1 MICSQTKS
9 INKIYIHNILFPEL
23 IYRITMPN
31 KLPSLIII
39 MLTTFS
45 IILISFI
52 IRQLYLYIAQS
63 YKNHDVN
70 DITIVD
76 RLGSIL
82 PYWLPLLEGLQN
94 FGQQILPDY
103 PFNVMQIYKKTLMPL
118 VIFYVTHPTLAVII
132 FFILYYLF
140 VRNKSPIPDRP
151 FIRFNV
157 LQSIL
162 LFLINSLLGATFR
175 ALPIEF
181 RMSLYGL
188 MMCNTLFW
196 FVLSTISYSIIK
208 SIEGKYAKIPVI
220 SQAVRIQID
229 NQL

>member
-1 MICSQTKS
+1 MLKGLPQWI
-9 INKIYIHNILFPEL
+9 IAIIILFVL
-23 IYRITMPN
+23 CVIIVSVYQYYSFMLNTSNIKFN
-31 KLPSLIII
+31 KNNINL
-39 MLTTFS
+39 
-45 IILISFI
+45 
-52 IRQLYLYIAQS
+52 
-63 YKNHDVN
+63 
-70 DITIVD
+70 VD
-76 RLGSIL
+76 RIGAIM

-103 PFNVMQIYKKTLMPL
+103 PFSVMSIYKKTLMPFVL
-118 VIFYVTHPTLAVII
+118 FYVTHPALAFIV

-140 VRNKSPIPDRP
+140 VRAKSPIPDRP

-157 LQSIL
+157 LQSML
-162 LFLINSLLGATFR
+162 LFLINSLLGAVFR

-188 MMCNTLFW
+188 MFCNTLLW
-196 FVLSTISYSIIK
+196 FVLSTISYSVMK
-208 SIEGKYAKIPVI
+208 ALKGKYAKIPVI

>member
-1 MICSQTKS
+1 MHHKS
-9 INKIYIHNILFPEL
+9 TI
-23 IYRITMPN
+23 
-31 KLPSLIII
+31 LIII
-39 MLTTFS
+39 MLSTFS
-45 IILISFI
+45 TVLISFI
-52 IRQLYLYIAQS
+52 IRYLYLYIAKS
-63 YKNHDVN
+63 YKNQSVN
-70 DITIVD
+70 NITVVD
-76 RLGSIL
+76 RLSSIL

-103 PFNVMQIYKKTLMPL
+103 PFNIMQVYKKTLMPL

-188 MMCNTLFW
+188 MLCNTLFW
-196 FVLSTISYSIIK
+196 FVLSTIIYSIIK

>member
-1 MICSQTKS
+1 MAVFNMLKRSPEWIIALIMLLVLFLCIVVIYQFYYIWFSSEKMSFDKS
-9 INKIYIHNILFPEL
+9 K
-23 IYRITMPN
+23 ITM
-31 KLPSLIII
+31 IDRVG
-39 MLTTFS
+39 S
-45 IILISFI
+45 II
-52 IRQLYLYIAQS
+52 
-63 YKNHDVN
+63 
-70 DITIVD
+70 
-76 RLGSIL
+76 
-82 PYWLPLLEGLQN
+82 PYGLPLLEGLQN

-103 PFNVMQIYKKTLMPL
+103 PFSIMHIYKKTLMPFVL
-118 VIFYVTHPTLAVII
+118 FYVTHPALAFIV
-132 FFILYYLF
+132 FFVLYYLF
-140 VRNKSPIPDRP
+140 VRAKSPIPDRP

-188 MMCNTLFW
+188 MLCNTLFW
-196 FVLSTISYSIIK
+196 FVLVTICYSTFK
-208 SIEGKYAKIPVI
+208 AIEGKYARIPVI

>member
-1 MICSQTKS
+1 MHNKS
-9 INKIYIHNILFPEL
+9 PL
-23 IYRITMPN
+23 
-31 KLPSLIII
+31 LIII
-39 MLTTFS
+39 ILTILST
-45 IILISFI
+45 ILIGFI
-52 IRQLYLYIAQS
+52 IRYLYFYIAIS
-63 YKNHDVN
+63 YKNYN
-70 DITIVD
+70 INNITLVD
-76 RLGSIL
+76 RLSSIL

-103 PFNVMQIYKKTLMPL
+103 PFNIMQIYKKTLMPL

-132 FFILYYLF
+132 FFVLYYLF

-188 MMCNTLFW
+188 MLCNTLFW
-196 FVLSTISYSIIK
+196 FVLSTIVYSIIK

>member
-1 MICSQTKS
+1 MPNQFPLWIIVVISILVVNIVCILIYQIYLSIVRSS
-9 INKIYIHNILFPEL
+9 INLSNNDK
-23 IYRITMPN
+23 
-31 KLPSLIII
+31 K
-39 MLTTFS
+39 
-45 IILISFI
+45 
-52 IRQLYLYIAQS
+52 
-63 YKNHDVN
+63 
-70 DITIVD
+70 DITIID
-76 RLGSIL
+76 RFGSIL

-103 PFNVMQIYKKTLMPL
+103 PFSLMSIYKKTLMPL
-118 VIFYVTHPTLAVII
+118 VIFYVTHPALAFII
-132 FFILYYLF
+132 FFVLYYLF
-140 VRNKSPIPDRP
+140 VRAKSPIPDRP

-188 MMCNTLFW
+188 MLCNTLFW
-196 FVLSTISYSIIK
+196 FVLSTILYSVVK

>member
-1 MICSQTKS
+1 MFTSLPTLVIAIAITVFMGCISIAVYQIYLFTAESYITKV
-9 INKIYIHNILFPEL
+9 
-23 IYRITMPN
+23 PN
-31 KLPSLIII
+31 
-39 MLTTFS
+39 
-45 IILISFI
+45 
-52 IRQLYLYIAQS
+52 Q
-63 YKNHDVN
+63 N
-70 DITIVD
+70 ITIID
-76 RLGSIL
+76 RCGSIL

-103 PFNVMQIYKKTLMPL
+103 PFSLMNLYKKTLMPL
-118 VIFYVTHPTLAVII
+118 VIFYVTHPALAFMT

-140 VRNKSPIPDRP
+140 VRAKSPIPDRP

-188 MMCNTLFW
+188 MLCNTLFW
-196 FVLSTISYSIIK
+196 FVLSTIIYSVVR
-208 SIEGKYAKIPVI
+208 SIQGKYAKIPVI

-229 NQL
+229 NQQ

>member
-1 MICSQTKS
+1 MLKRSPDWI
-9 INKIYIHNILFPEL
+9 IALIMLLILFCIVIA
-23 IYRITMPN
+23 IYR
-31 KLPSLIII
+31 LYSLIISSLNI
-39 MLTTFS
+39 KFDKHKITVIDRIGS
-45 IILISFI
+45 II
-52 IRQLYLYIAQS
+52 
-63 YKNHDVN
+63 
-70 DITIVD
+70 
-76 RLGSIL
+76 

-103 PFNVMQIYKKTLMPL
+103 PFSIMNIYKKTLMPFVL
-118 VIFYVTHPTLAVII
+118 FYVTHPALAFIV
-132 FFILYYLF
+132 FFVLYYLF
-140 VRNKSPIPDRP
+140 VRARSPIPNRP

-188 MMCNTLFW
+188 MLCNTLFW
-196 FVLSTISYSIIK
+196 FVLSTIFYSIFK
-208 SIEGKYAKIPVI
+208 ALEGKYAKIPVI

-229 NQL
+229 NQM

>member
-1 MICSQTKS
+1 MFDHILLWIISLLS
-9 INKIYIHNILFPEL
+9 ILIFSIL
-23 IYRITMPN
+23 IYQFYMSITRSYN
-31 KLPSLIII
+31 FSKDKVTIIDR
-39 MLTTFS
+39 FS
-45 IILISFI
+45 
-52 IRQLYLYIAQS
+52 
-63 YKNHDVN
+63 
-70 DITIVD
+70 
-76 RLGSIL
+76 SIL

-103 PFNVMQIYKKTLMPL
+103 PFHLMSIYKKTLMPL
-118 VIFYVTHPTLAVII
+118 VIFYVTHPLLAFIV

-140 VRNKSPIPDRP
+140 VRAKSPIPDRP

-188 MMCNTLFW
+188 MLCNTLFW
-196 FVLSTISYSIIK
+196 FVLSTIIYSVIK
-208 SIEGKYAKIPVI
+208 SIQGKYSKIPVI
-220 SQAVRIQID
+220 SQAVRMQID

>member
-1 MICSQTKS
+1 MHHQST
-9 INKIYIHNILFPEL
+9 L
-23 IYRITMPN
+23 
-31 KLPSLIII
+31 LIII
-39 MLTTFS
+39 MLSTFS
-45 IILISFI
+45 TILISFI
-52 IRQLYLYIAQS
+52 IRYLYLYIAKS
-63 YKNHDVN
+63 YKNHNVN
-70 DITIVD
+70 NISVVD
-76 RLGSIL
+76 RLSSIL

-103 PFNVMQIYKKTLMPL
+103 PLNIMQVYKKTLMPL

-188 MMCNTLFW
+188 MLCNTLFW
-196 FVLSTISYSIIK
+196 FVLSTIMYSIVK

>member
-1 MICSQTKS
+1 MPNQLPLWIIIIIS
-9 INKIYIHNILFPEL
+9 ILVLAVVGIL
-23 IYRITMPN
+23 IYYI
-31 KLPSLIII
+31 SL
-39 MLTTFS
+39 
-45 IILISFI
+45 FI
-52 IRQLYLYIAQS
+52 FDS
-63 YKNHDVN
+63 SKNIDKQ
-70 DITIVD
+70 DITVID

-103 PFNVMQIYKKTLMPL
+103 PFSLMSVYKNTLMPI
-118 VIFYVTHPTLAVII
+118 VIFYVTHPALAFIV
-132 FFILYYLF
+132 FFVLYYLF
-140 VRNKSPIPDRP
+140 VRAKSPIPDRP

-162 LFLINSLLGATFR
+162 LFLINSLLGAIFR

-188 MMCNTLFW
+188 MLCNTLFW
-196 FVLSTISYSIIK
+196 FVLSTIIYSVFK
-208 SIEGKYAKIPVI
+208 SIEGKYAKIPII

>member
-1 MICSQTKS
+1 MHHQST
-9 INKIYIHNILFPEL
+9 L
-23 IYRITMPN
+23 
-31 KLPSLIII
+31 LIII
-39 MLTTFS
+39 MLSTFS
-45 IILISFI
+45 TILISFI
-52 IRQLYLYIAQS
+52 IRYLYLYIAKS
-63 YKNHDVN
+63 YKNHNVN
-70 DITIVD
+70 NISVVD
-76 RLGSIL
+76 RLSSIL

-103 PFNVMQIYKKTLMPL
+103 PLNIMQVYKKTLMPL

-188 MMCNTLFW
+188 MLCNTLFW
-196 FVLSTISYSIIK
+196 FVLSTIMYSIIK

>member
-1 MICSQTKS
+1 MFTS
-9 INKIYIHNILFPEL
+9 
-23 IYRITMPN
+23 
-31 KLPSLIII
+31 LPTLIIAI
-39 MLTTFS
+39 AITVFMGCIS
-45 IILISFI
+45 IAVYQIYLSTAASYITKVP
-52 IRQLYLYIAQS
+52 RQ
-63 YKNHDVN
+63 N
-70 DITIVD
+70 ITIID
-76 RLGSIL
+76 RCGSIL

-103 PFNVMQIYKKTLMPL
+103 PFSLMNLYKKTLMPL
-118 VIFYVTHPTLAVII
+118 VIFYVTHPALAFMT
-132 FFILYYLF
+132 FFVLYYLF
-140 VRNKSPIPDRP
+140 VRAKSPIPDRP

-188 MMCNTLFW
+188 MLCNTLFW
-196 FVLSTISYSIIK
+196 FVLSTIIYSVIR
-208 SIEGKYAKIPVI
+208 SIQGKYAKIPVI

-229 NQL
+229 NQQ

>member
-1 MICSQTKS
+1 
-9 INKIYIHNILFPEL
+9 
-23 IYRITMPN
+23 
-31 KLPSLIII
+31 
-39 MLTTFS
+39 MLTS
-45 IILISFI
+45 LPMLILAIFITFI
-52 IRQLYLYIAQS
+52 IGFIAISLYRVYISAKQLEQS
-63 YKNHDVN
+63 TSSTRNS
-70 DITIVD
+70 ITLLD
-76 RLGSIL
+76 RCGSIL

-103 PFNVMQIYKKTLMPL
+103 PFSLMSLYKKTLMPF
-118 VIFYVTHPTLAVII
+118 VIFYVTHPALAFVT

-140 VRNKSPIPDRP
+140 VRPKSPLPNRP

-188 MMCNTLFW
+188 MLCNTLFW
-196 FVLSTISYSIIK
+196 FVLSTIIYSVVK

-229 NQL
+229 NQN

>member
-1 MICSQTKS
+1 MFNSFLYWIVSILLVLFFVFCSYQ
-9 INKIYIHNILFPEL
+9 IYLSVLNA
-23 IYRITMPN
+23 YV
-31 KLPSLIII
+31 
-39 MLTTFS
+39 
-45 IILISFI
+45 
-52 IRQLYLYIAQS
+52 
-63 YKNHDVN
+63 YKNN
-70 DITIVD
+70 NITIVD

-82 PYWLPLLEGLQN
+82 PYGLPLLEGLQN

-103 PFNVMQIYKKTLMPL
+103 PFSLMSIYKKTLMPL
-118 VIFYVTHPTLAVII
+118 VIFYVTHPALAFII
-132 FFILYYLF
+132 FFVLYYLF
-140 VRNKSPIPDRP
+140 VRTKSPLSNRP

-162 LFLINSLLGATFR
+162 LFLINSLLGAAFR

-188 MMCNTLFW
+188 MLCNTLFW
-196 FVLSTISYSIIK
+196 FVLSTILYSIFK

-229 NQL
+229 SP

>member
-1 MICSQTKS
+1 
-9 INKIYIHNILFPEL
+9 
-23 IYRITMPN
+23 
-31 KLPSLIII
+31 
-39 MLTTFS
+39 MLTSLPMLILAIFITF
-45 IILISFI
+45 IIGFILITSY
-52 IRQLYLYIAQS
+52 QVYISAKQIKHS
-63 YKNHDVN
+63 TPSTRNS
-70 DITIVD
+70 ITILD
-76 RLGSIL
+76 RCGSIL

-103 PFNVMQIYKKTLMPL
+103 PFSLMSLYKKTLMPF
-118 VIFYVTHPTLAVII
+118 VIFYVTHPALAFVT
-132 FFILYYLF
+132 FFVLYYLF
-140 VRNKSPIPDRP
+140 VRAKSPLPNRP

-188 MMCNTLFW
+188 MLCNTLFW
-196 FVLSTISYSIIK
+196 FVLLTIIYSVFK

-229 NQL
+229 NQN